1 MAFDKDDCHND
12 DNVGNY
18 DQANDDNKDDCHNDD
33 NDGNYDD
40 ASDGEGDDCNNDTG
54 RTCAASM
61 YHRQHDFILLE
72 HARCSYHDDQDADDR
87 R

>member
-1 MAFDKDDCHND
+1 MYDGNKDDCHKYGDSGKYD
-12 DNVGNY
+12 D
-18 DQANDDNKDDCHNDD
+18 ANDDKEDDYHNDD

-40 ASDGEGDDCNNDTG
+40 ANDGEGDDCNNDTG

-72 HARCSYHDDQDADDR
+72 HARCSYHDDQDDDD
-87 R
+87 

>member
-18 DQANDDNKDDCHNDD
+18 DQANDDNKDDCHND
-33 NDGNYDD
+33 GNYDE
-40 ASDGEGDDCNNDTG
+40 ANDGEGDDCNNDTG

-72 HARCSYHDDQDADDR
+72 HARCSHHDDQDADDR
-87 R
+87 